1 MLNLDET
8 LTVTS
13 SYSTQRDFYIRSL
26 LYSVGVFIFITLL
39 RGQIS
44 EINVLQLIPGFYLIL
59 LFLSFL
65 FLTFFSD
72 FLFKIPF
79 ELDNKKEYGTKT
91 YTRLELT
98 ILAKFSIFLFSIFL
112 FVVVTTIL
120 PLSLDSFDS
129 YDEESLENLWSLEEI
144 INLELFLVFIV
155 TFLSQLPS
163 IAIFYLNT
171 EKDSKILPEFWK
183 DFSFLV
189 FLISGV
195 ITPTIDGYTQLSFAF
210 SSISLYLI
218 ILNMVEKRVT
228 TKFLGSL
235 SLSF

>member
-8 LTVTS
+8 LDIISV
-13 SYSTQRDFYIRSL
+13 YSIQRDFYIRSFV
-26 LYSVGVFIFITLL
+26 YSVGVFIFITLL
-39 RGQIS
+39 RGQIA

-65 FLTFFSD
+65 FLSFFSD
-72 FLFKIPF
+72 LFFKIPF
-79 ELDNKKEYGTKT
+79 ELDNKKEWGTKT
-91 YTRLELT
+91 STRLELT
-98 ILAKFSIFLFSIFL
+98 ILAKFSIFLFFIFL
-112 FVVVTTIL
+112 FLVVTTIL

-129 YDEESLENLWSLEEI
+129 YDEDSLENLWSLEEI
-144 INLELFLVFIV
+144 INLELFLVFVI
-155 TFLSQLPS
+155 TFISQIPS
-163 IAIFYLNT
+163 FAIFYLNT

-218 ILNMVEKRVT
+218 ILNIIEKRIT
-228 TKFLGSL
+228 SKFTGSL